1 METRPTSLRLL
12 YTAELPRLYAFAYDM
27 CGDREDAR
35 RFLAELIEQTNQHA
49 ASILDA
55 PAPADALLG
64 LFARNLEK
72 ELGRRA
78 EQTFMIL
85 DNVLRSEITKPVD
98 LETHGLVGDPTR
110 VIHTL
115 LWELKRTCLTR
126 VMGCLPPSVRV
137 SFILTDI
144 LGYGP
149 AEAADLLDIKES
161 AYRVRLTRARKRI
174 EDYLT
179 PRCYHVDRQNPCACD
194 GRLGIALDARFVA
207 PPPHE
212 LDTPSEGWA
221 SEPPR
226 RDMASLYRG
235 LPRTLLTAEQ
245 VGDLLD
251 RANA

>member
-1 METRPTSLRLL
+1 MATRPTSLRQLF
-12 YTAELPRLYAFAYDM
+12 TAELPRLYAFAYDM
-27 CGDREDAR
+27 CGDRDDAR
-35 RFLAELIEQTNQHA
+35 RFLGELIDQTSAHEGE
-49 ASILDA
+49 LLEA
-55 PAPADALLG
+55 PVPADAILG
-64 LFARNLEK
+64 WFARALEK

-98 LETHGLVGDPTR
+98 LDAHGLVGDPLR
-110 VIHTL
+110 LVHIL

-149 AEAADLLDIKES
+149 AEAAELLDIKES

-179 PRCYHVDRQNPCACD
+179 PRCYHVDRQNPCVCE
-194 GRLGIALDARFVA
+194 GRLGIALDARFVE

-212 LDTPSEGWA
+212 LDTPGETYDH
-221 SEPPR
+221 EPPR

-235 LPRTLLTAEQ
+235 LPRTLLTDAE
-245 VGDLLD
+245 VNELLD
-251 RANA
+251 RAGA

>member
-1 METRPTSLRLL
+1 MATRPTSLRQLF
-12 YTAELPRLYAFAYDM
+12 TAELPRLYAFAYDM

-35 RFLAELIEQTNQHA
+35 RFLGELIEQTNPHA
-49 ASILDA
+49 DEILEA

-64 LFARNLEK
+64 WFARALEK

-85 DNVLRSEITKPVD
+85 DNVLRSDITRLPD
-98 LETHGLVGDPTR
+98 LDAHGLAGDPLR
-110 VIHTL
+110 VIHIL

-149 AEAADLLDIKES
+149 AEAAELLDIKES

-179 PRCYHVDRQNPCACD
+179 PRCYHVDRQNPCVCE
-194 GRLGIALDARFVA
+194 GRLGIALDARFVET
-207 PPPHE
+207 PPHE
-212 LDTPSEGWA
+212 LDTPA
-221 SEPPR
+221 EPYDTEPAR

-235 LPRTLLTAEQ
+235 LPRTLLTDKQIDE
-245 VGDLLD
+245 LLT
-251 RANA
+251 RASA